1 MQLTSSSPV
10 RSPLLT
16 SPCGVFASDGAATIA
31 IAATD
36 HWNLVH
42 CISRH
47 ACGSDDAPDVAATDD
62 IDDDDA
68 LEPLAVFLRYFSNPE
83 QFDGD
88 RGSMRAYL
96 ATMARGAAI
105 DRLRRDNSR
114 RAREG
119 RRPAETTAAPVGEN
133 LERTDDA
140 ARVTVALGVLTT
152 EERASIVAA
161 YFGERTY
168 REVAIQLD
176 IPEGTV
182 KSRIRSGLRKM
193 QRELRDVHE
202 GSSPAG
208 SVPLQA

>member
-1 MQLTSSSPV
+1 M
-10 RSPLLT
+10 LT
-16 SPCGVFASDGAATIA
+16 SPSGVFASGVFASDGAATIA

-47 ACGSDDAPDVAATDD
+47 ACGSDDAPDVAQ
-62 IDDDDA
+62 
-68 LEPLAVFLRYFSNPE
+68 EVFLRYFSNPE
-83 QFDGD
+83 QFDRD

-202 GSSPAG
+202 ESSPAG

>member
-47 ACGSDDAPDVAATDD
+47 ACGSDDAPDVAQ
-62 IDDDDA
+62 
-68 LEPLAVFLRYFSNPE
+68 EVFLRYFSNPE

>member
-16 SPCGVFASDGAATIA
+16 SPCGVFASDGVATIA
-31 IAATD
+31 IAATEPAPAFSTVFRD

-47 ACGSDDAPDVAATDD
+47 ACGSDDAPDVAQ
-62 IDDDDA
+62 
-68 LEPLAVFLRYFSNPE
+68 EVFLRYFSNPE
-83 QFDGD
+83 QFDRD

-208 SVPLQA
+208 SVPFQA

>member
-31 IAATD
+31 TAATEPAPAFSTVFRD

-47 ACGSDDAPDVAATDD
+47 ACGSDDAPDVAQ
-62 IDDDDA
+62 
-68 LEPLAVFLRYFSNPE
+68 EVFLRYFSNPE

>member
-16 SPCGVFASDGAATIA
+16 SPCGVFASDGAATIT
-31 IAATD
+31 IAATEPAPAFSTVFRD

-47 ACGSDDAPDVAATDD
+47 ACGSDDAPDVAQ
-62 IDDDDA
+62 
-68 LEPLAVFLRYFSNPE
+68 EVFLRYFSNPE
-83 QFDGD
+83 QFDRD